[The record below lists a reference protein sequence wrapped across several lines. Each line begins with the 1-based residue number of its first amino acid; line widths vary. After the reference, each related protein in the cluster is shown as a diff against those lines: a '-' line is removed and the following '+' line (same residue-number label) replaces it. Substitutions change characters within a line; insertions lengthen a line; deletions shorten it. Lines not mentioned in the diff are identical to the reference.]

1 MVVPSGDS
9 PGVAQ
14 REVMALPSLIIE
26 RNGQSDGD
34 IDGGEEQTGFSDL
47 TGFTV

>member
-1 MVVPSGDS
+1 MVV
-9 PGVAQ
+9 
-14 REVMALPSLIIE
+14 PSLIIE

-34 IDGGEEQTGFSDL
+34 IDGIKEQTGFSDL